1 MKTKGATSFVKVNLK
16 ELSLMFP
23 ADAEI
28 LVSRIFIEKV
38 REAKAV
44 KKAIQDPQDEKQ
56 KIQFKVENW

>member
-1 MKTKGATSFVKVNLK
+1 
-16 ELSLMFP
+16 MFP

-56 KIQFKVENW
+56 KLQFKVENW